1 MRERAHG
8 WRGLNAGAGVS
19 DADRCFGDDSASHR
33 HVAHDGSGIGVLR
46 ALETHQR
53 SAYVHD
59 IVRLTEELLDAPGL
73 RRWDLD
79 DRLVGFHRDE
89 RLVDTDFVALLD
101 MPLDDLRLLHAF
113 TEIGQLEDFGHA
125 YSSAFLAASMIR
137 STLGIY
143 WLSSRGSGTTTS

>member
-1 MRERAHG
+1 DCGIRNHTTAHG
-8 WRGLNAGAGVS
+8 
-19 DADRCFGDDSASHR
+19 
-33 HVAHDGSGIGVLR
+33 HVTDDGSGVGVLR

-53 SAYVHD
+53 RAYVDD
-59 IVRLTEELLDAPGL
+59 ILRLAEELLDASGL
-73 RRWDLD
+73 RRWNLD
-79 DRLVGFHRDE
+79 DRLVGLHRDE

-113 TEIGQLEDFGHA
+113 AEIGQLEYFHA

-143 WLSSRGSGTTTS
+143 WPSSRGSGT